1 MGPSPLFDLSG
12 RTALV
17 TGSSAG
23 LGFAMAAGLA
33 GAGAR
38 LVLNGRDGARLEAAA
53 HDVAKA
59 GHSVSTLPFD
69 VVDETAIQA
78 AFDRLDR
85 DGIAVDILVN
95 NAGIQFRKPMIELA
109 GTDWRRVVDTNLTA
123 PFLLGREAARRMIPR
138 GGGKI
143 INIGS
148 VMSEVA
154 RATIAPYSAAKGGIK
169 MLTRSMAAEWAAHNI
184 QANAIGPG
192 YRNGNESGADR

>member
-85 DGIAVDILVN
+85 DGIAVDIL
-95 NAGIQFRKPMIELA
+95 GIVTLA
-109 GTDWRRVVDTNLTA
+109 REERERTIKGADFHAAATTSRHVVIA
-123 PFLLGREAARRMIPR
+123 AAR
-138 GGGKI
+138 
-143 INIGS
+143 S
-148 VMSEVA
+148 
-154 RATIAPYSAAKGGIK
+154 
-169 MLTRSMAAEWAAHNI
+169 TRC
-184 QANAIGPG
+184 
-192 YRNGNESGADR
+192 D

>member
-53 HDVAKA
+53 HDAAKA

-85 DGIAVDILVN
+85 DGIAVDILV
-95 NAGIQFRKPMIELA
+95 GIVTLA
-109 GTDWRRVVDTNLTA
+109 REERERTIRGADFHAAATTSRHVVIA
-123 PFLLGREAARRMIPR
+123 AAR
-138 GGGKI
+138 
-143 INIGS
+143 S
-148 VMSEVA
+148 
-154 RATIAPYSAAKGGIK
+154 
-169 MLTRSMAAEWAAHNI
+169 TRC
-184 QANAIGPG
+184 
-192 YRNGNESGADR
+192 D